1 MKAEQ
6 KPTDLM
12 SYIGLQDDGSSLR
25 IHFWMEVDSFA
36 KNPIDALPC
45 IHECKAVLEVDQP
58 NGSNYWIR
66 QP

>member
-1 MKAEQ
+1 MKAEL
-6 KPTDLM
+6 KPSDLM

-45 IHECKAVLEVDQP
+45 IHEYIVVLEVDQP
-58 NGSNYWIR
+58 NGSTYWIR